1 MLPTLWIELLAVAS
15 VGSGITLML
24 ALWYLRSEAQ
34 KVRDEA
40 LALLHANTWN
50 EFDALRLPAAAWPV
64 LQKHFV
70 GLTVE
75 YEWFGM
81 RRSEQFGPLADLS
94 EGKEMLTRNLIVGDI
109 SVNLFIWQKR
119 LRGEQR
125 YFAGTLWEIF
135 VLLLQMDLWIKS
147 ATISSALEQSSK
159 ALTFVRHDAKNYIQ
173 LVSLLMGDINRLQPQ
188 GGEPWNQAVAPVVK
202 RMQDVV
208 PMMEARSKALLAGLG
223 RGEIEPMNKQAIEI
237 DEVLAGLAEAYSLK
251 YEIHG
256 KGVALV
262 DPRVMSSIV
271 ENLLKN
277 FADHGDPTQLLEIGI
292 TAGDPLQIRFTQ
304 ASHHVPDPATLLH
317 LFEPF
322 WTTSKAGLGLGLYQ
336 ARLQAREQG
345 GDLTVA
351 MPDTQSLRFHL
362 SFPGVGAQAEA
373 VPRPL

>member
-1 MLPTLWIELLAVAS
+1 MLPTLWIEFLAVAS

-24 ALWYLRSEAQ
+24 ALWYLRSESQ
-34 KVRDEA
+34 KVRDQA

-50 EFDALRLPAAAWPV
+50 EFDALRLPAAAWPI

-81 RRSEQFGPLADLS
+81 RRSEQFGPVDTLGQ
-94 EGKEMLTRNLIVGDI
+94 GKEMLTRNLAVGDI
-109 SVNLFIWQKR
+109 TINLFVWQKR

-147 ATISSALEQSSK
+147 ATISGALEQSSK

-173 LVSLLMGDINRLQPQ
+173 LVSLLMGDIGRLQPP
-188 GGEPWNQAVAPVVK
+188 GGQEWSQALAPIVK

-223 RGEIEPMNKQAIEI
+223 RGETESANKQALDIA
-237 DEVLAGLAEAYSLK
+237 EVLAGLAEAYDLRYTIQGSGRVL
-251 YEIHG
+251 
-256 KGVALV
+256 A
-262 DPRVMSSIV
+262 DPRVLGSIV

-277 FADHGDPTQLLEIGI
+277 FSDHGDPAQTLEILI
-292 TAGDPLQIRFTQ
+292 TTGPSIQIDFTQ
-304 ASHHVPDPATLLH
+304 INHRLPDAATLLH

-322 WTTSKAGLGLGLYQ
+322 WTTSSAGLGLGLYQ

-345 GDLTVA
+345 GDLSVS

-362 SFPGVGAQAEA
+362 SFPSATAGVM
-373 VPRPL
+373 